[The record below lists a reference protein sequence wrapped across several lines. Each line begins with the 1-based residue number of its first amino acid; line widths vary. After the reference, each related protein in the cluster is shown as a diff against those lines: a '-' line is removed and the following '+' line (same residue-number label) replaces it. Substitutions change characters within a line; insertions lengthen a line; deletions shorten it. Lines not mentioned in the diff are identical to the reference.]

1 MAELTKAEQLDT
13 LLQKNNGVLKTSEAS
28 ALGISRA
35 YFGEYVRKREL
46 ERVSQ
51 GVFMSADAWED
62 GMYLL
67 QARFP
72 QAIFSH
78 ETALFLLELAD
89 REPLQY
95 TVTVKSHRNAT
106 SICAQGVKAYQV
118 QAALHEDGII
128 KVPSPAGHMVRAY
141 NAERTICDLFR
152 SRSQIEMQDL
162 QTALREFVKLKSK
175 NLPQL
180 MRYAKAFRVEK
191 ILQPYLEALLP

>member
-1 MAELTKAEQLDT
+1 MAELTKAEQLDA

-51 GVFMSADAWED
+51 GVYMSADAWED

-72 QAIFSH
+72 QAVFSH

-118 QAALHEDGII
+118 KAALYEDGII
-128 KVPSPAGHMVRAY
+128 TVPSLAGHMVRAY

-162 QTALREFVKLKSK
+162 QTALREYVKLKSK
-175 NLPQL
+175 NLPLL